1 MKKRGLFLS
10 ALFMSAV
17 FAGCSNEEVLPDVE
31 PREVKNSD
39 SYIAVNIVAPGVDSR
54 GEGGDFEAGVGVFG
68 VGTCSHRHIC
78 TPHSQQGLAA
88 LQHQFSY
95 LQYHKTTPIVK

>member
-1 MKKRGLFLS
+1 MEIRQEHFL
-10 ALFMSAV
+10 A
-17 FAGCSNEEVLPDVE
+17 AGSDTVDFVG
-31 PREVKNSD
+31 RENK
-39 SYIAVNIVAPGVDSR
+39 YIAGFHRVNR
-54 GEGGDFEAGVGVFG
+54 LLGGILPPSTVYYGDLEAGVGVFG